1 MSTDLTIRLEQLS
14 RLHKVS
20 LLIAAEENHELI
32 LEAILE
38 NAMALSSADGG
49 SLYLLNEQDH
59 LEFALIRTDSLGL
72 AMGGTT
78 GETIPFP
85 QIPLYN
91 PETGEE
97 NHQNVASHA
106 ALIKESVNIEDA
118 YNAEGFD
125 FSGTKRF
132 DESNNY
138 RSRSMLT
145 IPLTNI
151 EGDVVGV
158 LQLINARTGSPL
170 EVTSFSV
177 WEQDIISALAAQ
189 AALTLDN
196 RMLIN
201 AQKQLLESFIKLIA
215 SAIDAKSPYTGG
227 HCERVPILTLMLAQ
241 AACDIRQGPFA
252 GFSLDQAEW
261 YELRIAAWLHDC
273 GKIVTPVHI
282 MDKAT
287 KLEAIFDRFQ
297 LIKCRYEV
305 LLRDEEIIYLKRLQ
319 QGDDPAKAEREYHE
333 KTATLEK
340 EIGFLEHVNIGG
352 EFLPDAEKERIRKI
366 SHRQIRLGGENQ
378 PILSEEEVDNLCI
391 SRGTLTP
398 EERLVIN
405 GHMVNT
411 IDMLNAL
418 PFPKNLRRVP
428 EYAGGHHEK
437 MDGKGYPKGL
447 YAGDMS
453 TPARIMAIADVFE
466 ALTAQDRPYKKG
478 KSLNESMRIMG
489 FMKKDN
495 HLDPDL
501 FNLFVSSGIYKE
513 YGKKYL
519 PERLLDE
526 VDEEALLAIEP
537 TSFTL
542 PEPAERKKRWLDFL
556 PEYHRARR
564 KYQIDQS

>member
-1 MSTDLTIRLEQLS
+1 MSTDLQNRLEQLS

-20 LLIAAEENHELI
+20 VLIAAEENHELI

-38 NAMALSSADGG
+38 NTMALSNADGG
-49 SLYLLNEQDH
+49 SLYLLNEEDC
-59 LEFALIRTDSLGL
+59 LEFVLLRTDSLGL

-78 GETIPFP
+78 GKDIPFP
-85 QIPLYN
+85 PIPLYSPDTN
-91 PETGEE
+91 EE

-118 YNAEGFD
+118 YNADGFD

-132 DESNNY
+132 DEGNNY
-138 RSRSMLT
+138 RSKSMLT
-145 IPLTNI
+145 IPLTNN
-151 EGDVVGV
+151 EGDVIGV
-158 LQLINARTGSPL
+158 LQLINARTGTPL
-170 EVTSFSV
+170 EVTSFTL
-177 WEQDIISALAAQ
+177 WEQDLISALAAQ

-227 HCERVPILTLMLAQ
+227 HCERVPVLTLMLAQ
-241 AACDIRQGPFA
+241 AACDVKQGPFA
-252 GFSLDQAEW
+252 GFSLDEAEW

-273 GKIVTPVHI
+273 GKIVTPVHV

-287 KLEAIFDRFQ
+287 KLEAIFDR
-297 LIKCRYEV
+297 IKLVKARYEI
-305 LLRDEEIIYLKRLQ
+305 LYREEEIHYLKQLQ
-319 QGDDPAKAEREYHE
+319 QGDDPETAARDYQE
-333 KTATLEK
+333 KLAGLE
-340 EIGFLEHVNIGG
+340 EELTFLEHVNIGG
-352 EFLPDAEKERIRKI
+352 EFLPDSEKERIRALAQRRI
-366 SHRQIRLGGENQ
+366 CIAGEST
-378 PILSEEEVDNLCI
+378 PLLSEDEVENLCI
-391 SRGTLTP
+391 SRGTLTQD
-398 EERLVIN
+398 ERLVIN

-437 MDGKGYPKGL
+437 MDGMGYPKGV

-478 KSLNESMRIMG
+478 KSLSESMRIMG

-501 FNLFVSSGIYKE
+501 FDLFVTSGTYKL
-513 YGKKYL
+513 YGAKYL
-519 PERLLDE
+519 PSHLIDE
-526 VDEEALLAIEP
+526 VDEESLLSIEP
-537 TSFTL
+537 KPFSL
-542 PEPAERKKRWLDFL
+542 PEPSKRMERWEDFL
-556 PEYHRARR
+556 PEYQRARR
-564 KYQIDQS
+564 KYKLD